1 MIMNYIYGK
10 QADRY
15 SFIRI
20 PKTLMTEK
28 LFTGMQSWAKIT
40 YGFLMDRMQF
50 SLKNHWVDDNGLV
63 YVIYPLEEIQKDMGV
78 SRKQAAEYLKELEEA
93 GLLER
98 KSRGS
103 GLSDLIY
110 LKNIKYDDKN

>member
-1 MIMNYIYGK
+1 MSMNYFYGT

-15 SFIRI
+15 SFIWI

-28 LFTGMQSWAKIT
+28 LFSGLQSWAKIT

-50 SLKNHWVDDNGLV
+50 SLKNHWVDEEGLV
-63 YVIYPLEEIQKDMGV
+63 YVIYPLEEIRKDMGITK
-78 SRKQAAEYLKELEEA
+78 KQAAEFLNELEEA

-98 KSRGS
+98 KSRGP
-103 GLSDLIY
+103 GLPDLIY
-110 LKNIKYDDKN
+110 LKNIKYEETN